1 MHDHMRSKFAQRR
14 FDAYV
19 PFDGRGDWRGL
30 VLQRNDDGGHVLLL
44 RGREGGREGDCRAK
58 SYDGVLS
65 CKVKWCGS
73 GTNTERL
80 GEGVGVFIVKIT

>member
-30 VLQRNDDGGHVLLL
+30 VLQRNDGGGHVLLL
-44 RGREGGREGDCRAK
+44 REREGGREIAVQRAM
-58 SYDGVLS
+58 
-65 CKVKWCGS
+65 
-73 GTNTERL
+73 TECFL
-80 GEGVGVFIVKIT
+80 AK